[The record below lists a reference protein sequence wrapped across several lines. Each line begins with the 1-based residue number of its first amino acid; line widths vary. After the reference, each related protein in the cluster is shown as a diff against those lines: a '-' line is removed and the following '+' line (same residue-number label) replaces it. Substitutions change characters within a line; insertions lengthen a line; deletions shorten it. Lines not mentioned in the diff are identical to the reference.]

1 MNPVRSLLFIKKAS
15 VQGSGLSSMQETSN
29 GVKFSL
35 YFILISYLVAG
46 AGLLALSLTD
56 AISPLFIVGMGCI
69 VFLNLFLNIKGRT
82 FSISKTLWNIV
93 AVIILAASL
102 ADYFFISP
110 SLIEVSTR
118 FLTILMIVKLF
129 DLKTNRD
136 YAVLYVLAF
145 FQLLAASASTVSL
158 SFLFVLALYILTGIW
173 ALTIFNL
180 KREWEEKSA
189 IHKEIPRNI
198 LDPFFFLA
206 TAGLAIFS
214 LIITLSLFFVIP
226 RMAVGFL
233 PKTTADIIKV
243 SGFSEKVDFG
253 ELGPIKL
260 DPTIVMRVGL
270 QPPLPPPL
278 LKGGLGGLYFRGV
291 AFDTYNGTQW
301 QQTIKKLAF
310 LQKNQDGVF
319 AYPTRYDWEQTAL
332 SERQVIKQVI
342 LLEPIE
348 TNVLFAT
355 SFGTGIAGNFRNIT
369 ADNMGSFYLPAPLY
383 SRIEYTAYSVMQSPL
398 KGLQRQQGS
407 IKNSALQ
414 YLQLPIGYEEV
425 ALLARDITIS
435 KKTAFEKAAAIEEYL
450 KKNYRY
456 TLTPRKSAGKN
467 PIEDFLFYTKEG
479 YCEQYATAFAIL
491 LRVVGIPTRLVT
503 GFLPGEW
510 NSFGNYFIVRQKDA
524 HSWVEAFMPGFGW
537 TTFDPTPSAEAAG
550 AAAPATSR
558 VTLYIDSMRWRWNR
572 YIVNYSFSDQATLA
586 RSVEDKTRSLLLNLK
601 WQSIRKGI
609 AKPKKETI
617 FLGVIVVAIIL
628 TTVTVSIL
636 RQEAKPKSVKTP
648 FFYKALL
655 KVLAKKGKIKQT
667 QETPLEF
674 ANAIALPEVEAITKI
689 YYDVR
694 FGGYKLTDREQHN
707 ILIQLI
713 DIKKR
718 QI

>member
-1 MNPVRSLLFIKKAS
+1 MNPVKSLLIKKAS
-15 VQGSGLSSMQETSN
+15 AHGKGLSSMQETFN
-29 GVKFSL
+29 GVKFSI

-46 AGLLALSLTD
+46 AGLLALSLTN
-56 AISPLFIVGMGCI
+56 AISPAFIGVMGCI
-69 VFLNLFLNIKGRT
+69 VFLNLFLNIKGKT

-93 AVIILAASL
+93 AVTILAASL

-189 IHKEIPRNI
+189 MHKEIPRNI
-198 LDPFFFLA
+198 LGPFFFLA

-233 PKTTADIIKV
+233 PKTTTDTIKV

-270 QPPLPPPL
+270 PEYKSIPLAN
-278 LKGGLGGLYFRGV
+278 LYFRGV

-348 TNVLFAT
+348 TNVLFAA
-355 SFGTGIAGNFRNIT
+355 SFGTGVAGSFRNIT

-383 SRIEYTAYSVMQSPL
+383 SRIEYTAYSVIQPPL
-398 KGLQRQQGS
+398 KGLQQQGS

-414 YLQLPIGYEEV
+414 YLQMPTGHEEV
-425 ALLARDITIS
+425 ALLARDITIT
-435 KKTAFEKAAAIEEYL
+435 KKSAFEKAAAIEEYL

-456 TLTPRKSAGKN
+456 TLTPRKGAGKN

-491 LRVVGIPTRLVT
+491 LRAVGIPTRLVT

-510 NSFGNYFIVRQKDA
+510 NSFGNYFIVRQRDA
-524 HSWVEAFMPGFGW
+524 HSWVEAFMPPTESIGGW
-537 TTFDPTPSAEAAG
+537 TTFDPTPPAYAAG

-558 VTLYIDSMRWRWNR
+558 ITLYIDSMRWRWNR
-572 YIVNYSFSDQATLA
+572 YIVNYSFNDQATLA
-586 RSVEDKTRSLLLNLK
+586 RSVEDKTRSLLLNFK
-601 WQSIRKGI
+601 WQSIKKGI

-648 FFYKALL
+648 LFYKNLL

-667 QETPLEF
+667 KETPLEF

-694 FGGYKLTDREQHN
+694 FGGYKLTDREQHD